1 MKKLFKCALV
11 LPLVLLIF
19 PVAFAAGNAPVAKRA
34 MLDIRATDTFVYVP
48 LGTNKTTKAFFT
60 LTNNS
65 NTTVSVTTI
74 SSRAAKQLRLVPDAP
89 LVLPAK
95 QSVALQSSKGYVQIN
110 DLQTQLRTG
119 DEFPL
124 DISLSNG
131 QQLHLVAVA
140 KSAYDQPHSR

>member
-1 MKKLFKCALV
+1 
-11 LPLVLLIF
+11 
-19 PVAFAAGNAPVAKRA
+19 
-34 MLDIRATDTFVYVP
+34 MLDIRATDAFVYVP
-48 LGTNKTTKAFFT
+48 LGASKSTRAFFT

-65 NTTVSVTTI
+65 NTTVSVTAV
-74 SSRAAKQLRLVPDAP
+74 SSRAAKQLRLVPAAP

-95 QSVALQSSKGYVQIN
+95 QTVALQSSKGYVQLN
-110 DLQTQLRTG
+110 NLQTQLRTG
-119 DEFPL
+119 DELLL